1 MNGETCVMA
10 SVEAR
15 ALLGRPGLF
24 GALCG
29 TGECND
35 GSETPLFPISLMA
48 R

>member
-1 MNGETCVMA
+1 MA

-15 ALLGRPGLF
+15 ALLERLGLF
-24 GALCG
+24 GVFCE

-35 GSETPLFPISLMA
+35 GSETPLVSMSFKA

>member
-1 MNGETCVMA
+1 MA

-15 ALLGRPGLF
+15 GLLGRSGVF
-24 GALCG
+24 GAFCE

-35 GSETPLFPISLMA
+35 GSETSLVSMSFKA